1 MQNSP
6 IIKEDG
12 DGGEAG
18 EGEEAG
24 EGGEDGSPT
33 VGRSVA
39 HV

>member
-6 IIKEDG
+6 IFEEDG